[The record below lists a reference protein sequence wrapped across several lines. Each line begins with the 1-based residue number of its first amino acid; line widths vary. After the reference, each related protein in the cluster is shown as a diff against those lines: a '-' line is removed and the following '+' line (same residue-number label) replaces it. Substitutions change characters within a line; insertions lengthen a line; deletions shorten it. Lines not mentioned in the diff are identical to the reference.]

1 MKKKPE
7 HIERIGLIANL
18 DKGSSR
24 QAVKQAAELIT
35 RADRQIASSA
45 AIAHIAGH
53 GCQTFDSPAILAR
66 ETDLLLV
73 FGGDGT
79 ILQVARDID
88 GARTPILGINVGH
101 LGFLTAVSIEDFPQA
116 LQKVWDGDYFI
127 EPRSMIQAAGKC
139 QDRPVVTAALNDIV
153 ISHGAV
159 SRLIELQ
166 VSVDNEPLTCYRG
179 DGLII
184 SSPTG
189 STAYSLSAGGPI
201 ITPDANVLVITPIC
215 PHTLTNRSVV
225 ISAKSTIEIKLVSE
239 KVDTIVSADG
249 QVQSPLAAGESI
261 TVRRSRRFINMLHP
275 SGSSFF
281 ETVRRKLQWR
291 GSYV

>member
-1 MKKKPE
+1 MIFDTP
-7 HIERIGLIANL
+7 
-18 DKGSSR
+18 
-24 QAVKQAAELIT
+24 AA
-35 RADRQIASSA
+35 
-45 AIAHIAGH
+45 
-53 GCQTFDSPAILAR
+53 LAR

-79 ILQVARDID
+79 ILQVAREID
-88 GARTPILGINVGH
+88 GARTPILGINVGR
-101 LGFLTAVSIEDFPQA
+101 LGFLTAVSYKDFPEV
-116 LQKVWDGDYFI
+116 LQKVWDRDYYI
-127 EPRSMIQAAGKC
+127 DPRTLIRADAKFQN
-139 QDRPVVTAALNDIV
+139 RPFVADALNDIV

-159 SRLIELQ
+159 SRLIELE

-201 ITPDANVLVITPIC
+201 ITPDAAVLVITPIC

-225 ISAKSTIEIKLVSE
+225 ISSKSTVEIKLTSE
-239 KVDTIVSADG
+239 KIETIVSADG
-249 QVQSPLAAGESI
+249 QVQSTMAAGESI
-261 TVRRSRRFINMLHP
+261 IVRRSRRFVNMLHP
-275 SGSSFF
+275 KGSSFF